1 MIELWIM
8 GGVLGAIIGC
18 AAASVNHYL
27 HAKSLDEECEER
39 YLTASNRAADA
50 RDQVVAL
57 LDQLDDALRENRN
70 LREDAINRH
79 NAVIQSQNAE

>member
-1 MIELWIM
+1 MMEVWIM
-8 GGVLGAIIGC
+8 GVLGAIVGW

-27 HAKSLDEECEER
+27 HGKSLDAEFEER

>member
-1 MIELWIM
+1 M
-8 GGVLGAIIGC
+8 GGVLGAIIGW
-18 AAASVNHYL
+18 AAAAAYHYL
-27 HAKSLDEECEER
+27 HGKILDEEFEER